1 VQKGGTGICA
11 GRRYELVTQALC
23 DAIEYDPRGLLRN
36 DRALT
41 GTGLSVEPPRQLHVA
56 VDRLA
61 RFRDS
66 KATRDILSSLLK
78 NLSVFNTTVCSRWG
92 LT

>member
-1 VQKGGTGICA
+1 M
-11 GRRYELVTQALC
+11 RRQALRAGNASAVRC
-23 DAIEYDPRGLLRN
+23 NREYDPRGLLRN

-92 LT
+92 PDMRL